1 MAPERKQISLSQKAE
16 IVQKYRSGVKQS
28 KLAEDYGLAK
38 ITINTIVSKG
48 DKILAEYE
56 GNRLKE
62 NRKCMRTAA
71 HPELESVLF
80 QWFQQ
85 VRAKNVPVTGPLLI
99 EKAKEFANRLKIE
112 NFRVSTGWLDRFKD
126 RYNIAFKTGRGMR
139 IGVTR
144 NGGQLEEKHPA
155 RFDSRLSSA

>member
-1 MAPERKQISLSQKAE
+1 MAPERKQISLFQKAE

-38 ITINTIVSKG
+38 TTINTIVSKG

-62 NRKCMRTAA
+62 NRKRMRTAA
-71 HPELESVLF
+71 HPELESALF
-80 QWFQQ
+80 QWFEQ
-85 VRAKNVPVTGPLLI
+85 VRSKNVPVTGPLLI

-112 NFRVSTGWLDRFKD
+112 NFRVSTGWLAGWIVSKTVTTSLLRLWPGNANRCHQK
-126 RYNIAFKTGRGMR
+126 RRTTGRKTSCQ
-139 IGVTR
+139 I
-144 NGGQLEEKHPA
+144 
-155 RFDSRLSSA
+155 

>member
-38 ITINTIVSKG
+38 TTINTIVSKG

-62 NRKCMRTAA
+62 NRKRMRMRTAA
-71 HPELESVLF
+71 HPELESALF

-99 EKAKEFANRLKIE
+99 EKAKECANRLKIE
-112 NFRVSTGWLDRFKD
+112 NFRVSTGWIVSKTVTTSLLRLWPGNANRCHQK
-126 RYNIAFKTGRGMR
+126 RRTTGRKTSCQ
-139 IGVTR
+139 I
-144 NGGQLEEKHPA
+144 
-155 RFDSRLSSA
+155 

>member
-38 ITINTIVSKG
+38 TINTIVSKG

-62 NRKCMRTAA
+62 NRKRMRTAA
-71 HPELESVLF
+71 HSELESALS
-80 QWFQQ
+80 QWF
-85 VRAKNVPVTGPLLI
+85 
-99 EKAKEFANRLKIE
+99 
-112 NFRVSTGWLDRFKD
+112 
-126 RYNIAFKTGRGMR
+126 
-139 IGVTR
+139 
-144 NGGQLEEKHPA
+144 
-155 RFDSRLSSA
+155 

>member
-38 ITINTIVSKG
+38 TTINTIVSKG

-62 NRKCMRTAA
+62 NRKRMRTAA
-71 HPELESVLF
+71 HPELESTLF
-80 QWFQQ
+80 Q
-85 VRAKNVPVTGPLLI
+85 
-99 EKAKEFANRLKIE
+99 
-112 NFRVSTGWLDRFKD
+112 
-126 RYNIAFKTGRGMR
+126 
-139 IGVTR
+139 
-144 NGGQLEEKHPA
+144 
-155 RFDSRLSSA
+155 

>member
-1 MAPERKQISLSQKAE
+1 MVPERKPISLSQKAE
-16 IVQKYRSGVKQS
+16 FVQKYRSGAKQS

-38 ITINTIVSKG
+38 TTINTIVSKG

-62 NRKCMRTAA
+62 NRKRMRTAA
-71 HPELESVLF
+71 HPELESALF

-85 VRAKNVPVTGPLLI
+85 VRAKNVLVTGPLLI

-126 RYNIAFKTGRGMR
+126 RYNIAFKTVAGNANRCHQKRRTTGRKTSCQ
-139 IGVTR
+139 I
-144 NGGQLEEKHPA
+144 
-155 RFDSRLSSA
+155 